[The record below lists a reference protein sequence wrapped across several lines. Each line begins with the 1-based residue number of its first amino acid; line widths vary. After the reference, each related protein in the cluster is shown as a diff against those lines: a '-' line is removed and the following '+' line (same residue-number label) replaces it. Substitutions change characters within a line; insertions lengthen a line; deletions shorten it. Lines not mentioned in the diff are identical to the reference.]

1 MGRRARRD
9 QRSPRGGSE
18 GGESRGIGPL
28 RLYRRLLAEYGE
40 LDWWPAEGPFEVMV
54 GAVLTQRTAWANVER
69 ALAALRAAGVG
80 GPQALLSL
88 PPGRLEALVKP
99 SGTYRQKAQ
108 RLRAL
113 FGEVESAGGLEAFL
127 SLPTAELRRRLLAVR
142 GIGPETAD
150 SIVLYAAGGPVFVV
164 DAYTR
169 RLLGRLG
176 MGVGAE
182 GYGLVAAWFVR
193 GLPRDVG
200 TYRNAHAVIV
210 EHCKRHCRAAP
221 ICRGCPL
228 ARGCP
233 SAAEG

>member
-1 MGRRARRD
+1 MPGGHASDAGRAPGRVARD
-9 QRSPRGGSE
+9 L
-18 GGESRGIGPL
+18 GPL

-69 ALAALRAAGVG
+69 ALEALKAAGVD
-80 GPQALLSL
+80 GPAALLAL
-88 PPGRLEALVKP
+88 PPARLEELVRP
-99 SGTYRQKAQ
+99 SGTYRQKAA

-113 FGEVESAGGLEAFL
+113 FAVVESSGGMRAFL
-127 SLPTAELRRRLLAVR
+127 SLPPAELRRRLLAVR

-150 SIVLYAAGGPVFVV
+150 SIVLYAAGGRVFVV

-182 GYGLVAAWFVR
+182 GYDRVAAWFVR
-193 GLPRDVG
+193 GLPGDVG

-210 EHCKRHCRAAP
+210 EHCKRRCRSVP
-221 ICRGCPL
+221 LCGGCPL
-228 ARGCP
+228 AGECP
-233 SAAEG
+233 SAVEG